1 MPYPCAVS
9 PSVNPFRCERT
20 SSARW
25 LRLPL
30 AIAATA
36 LALGCSAR
44 SDQPQSGKGGS
55 PSNTGGSA
63 GTGNAGGG
71 GGTGN
76 ADGGLAGAGGGS
88 AGAGGM
94 GGTAGTVTLPQT
106 CVPFADMNQPIQML
120 SQTGCVSPTDPT
132 TLAPSVVYYEVNS
145 PLWSDGADKTRGMA
159 LPDGAKIHVV
169 NCSADPSECPG
180 SRDYTDDGK
189 WKLPVGTVMV
199 KSFLFDGKLLETRL
213 LMHFDATTWA
223 GFTYKWD
230 EAQTDA
236 TLEPDQRDEES
247 FSTGQRTVDW
257 HFPSQDDCTTCHIP
271 DLGYAVNGAE
281 TAQMNR
287 IVGGSNQLDT
297 LQAMGLFEAPIPT
310 PYKAALVTPTTSQ
323 VGSPPA
329 SATTEQLATSYLHAN
344 CGFCHRP
351 PDDVDCTTD
360 PCLDLRNGLPLA
372 SRNICNVTPATGGFG
387 LTNPVT
393 LAPGHPELSVMSI
406 RMKAPADDSSGHHGR
421 MPLIASYV
429 VDTQAT
435 ALIDSWITS
444 ITACPTQ

>member
-1 MPYPCAVS
+1 M
-9 PSVNPFRCERT
+9 NPFRYERT
-20 SSARW
+20 SRARW

-30 AIAATA
+30 AVAA
-36 LALGCSAR
+36 LALGCSGG
-44 SDQPQSGKGGS
+44 SDQPQGGKGGS
-55 PSNTGGSA
+55 PSNTGGVG

-76 ADGGLAGAGGGS
+76 ADGGLAGAGGG

-94 GGTAGTVTLPQT
+94 ANLPQT

-120 SQTGCVSPTDPT
+120 SQTGCVSPTAPT
-132 TLAPSVVYYEVNS
+132 TLAPSVIAYEVNS
-145 PLWSDGADKTRGMA
+145 PLWSDGADKMRGMA
-159 LPDGAKIHVV
+159 LPTGAKIHVV
-169 NCSADPSECPG
+169 NCSANPSECPG
-180 SRDYTDDGK
+180 SRDYADDGK

-213 LMHFDATTWA
+213 FMHFSATTWG
-223 GFTYKWD
+223 GFSYKWD
-230 EAQTDA
+230 QAQTDA
-236 TLEPDQRDEES
+236 TLEPNVRDEES
-247 FSTGQRTVDW
+247 FATGQRTVDW
-257 HFPSQDDCTTCHIP
+257 HFPSQDDCMTCHIP
-271 DLGYAVNGAE
+271 DKGYAVLGLE

-310 PYKAALVTPTTSQ
+310 PYEAALVTPTISQ
-323 VGSPPA
+323 LGSPPA
-329 SATTEQLATSYLHAN
+329 SATTEQLATTYLHAN
-344 CGFCHRP
+344 CAFCHRP
-351 PDDVDCTTD
+351 DDDVDCTTD
-360 PCLDLRNGLPLA
+360 PCLDLRFGLPLA
-372 SRNICNVTPATGGFG
+372 ARNICNVTPAKGGFG
-387 LTNPVT
+387 LTDPVT
-393 LAPGHPELSVMSI
+393 FAPGHPELSVMSI
-406 RMKAPADDSSGHHGR
+406 RMKAPPDDSGGHHGR